1 MGTSTVSPLFC
12 SSLTSPIL
20 CLGLTSLMLFSEA
33 ESSIWTES
41 ADLVLLVFMVVD
53 ESRWYLGS

>member
-20 CLGLTSLMLFSEA
+20 CLGLTSLKLFSEA

-41 ADLVLLVFMVVD
+41 ADLVLLVFMVID
-53 ESRWYLGS
+53 ESR